1 MADISGNPW
10 NFVTA
15 DVAATSAITSITRN
29 GFASAL
35 ITVASTASFVQDEYI
50 SVQGTTITGW
60 RGGYRILAIPSAT
73 TLLVGIAPQQ
83 ALLANN
89 GANGNIFSAAYMQLI
104 EVTQMLWDGPAASA
118 VLSLTDLTGRVIWNP
133 TASATAGNGTLTYM
147 KAFPVYGLVI
157 NALPSGTLQISV

>member
-1 MADISGNPW
+1 MADLSGNPW

-15 DVAATSAITSITRN
+15 DVALTAAITSITRS
-29 GFASAL
+29 GIGSAL
-35 ITVASTASFVQDEYI
+35 ITTTAAHGMVQDQYI

-60 RGGYRILAIPSAT
+60 RGGYRIVAVPSTT
-73 TLLVGIAPQQ
+73 TLLVNIALQQ
-83 ALLANN
+83 SLLANN
-89 GANGNIFSAAYMQLI
+89 GANGNVLTAAYMQLI

-118 VLSLTDLTGRVIWNP
+118 VLNLTDLSGRTVWNP

-147 KAFPVYGLVI
+147 KAFPIFGLVI